1 MAEQKKPRKKRLK
14 SLADL
19 RRYLSNLINE
29 TRGGLVDPQLAGRL
43 AYMLNILKNVISDGD
58 LERRIDALEKE
69 VKK

>member
-1 MAEQKKPRKKRLK
+1 MEEKKKPRKKRLK

-43 AYMLNILKNVISDGD
+43 AYMLNILKNVISDSD
-58 LERRIDALEKE
+58 LEQRIDALEKE

>member
-1 MAEQKKPRKKRLK
+1 MEEQKKPRKKRLK
-14 SLADL
+14 SLSDV

-58 LERRIDALEKE
+58 LEQRIDALEKE